1 MTSRKIKLF
10 IPLEN
15 DGIFTYDIWEK
26 YINNIRTNP
35 ELFAEGVNY
44 YEVSVILAEGWTTIY
59 NEAFKNIQEGIDV
72 DDEGHIIDNAVI
84 FSLVNILLPS
94 TITHIHANA
103 FTYTTNLERLM
114 FQRNNNITIHPK
126 AFVGSGLMHIL
137 MHLETLE
144 TLNMLDKLALGFG
157 KDNHFYGKDMV
168 DINNINNYIKPK
180 AGGARRLQ
188 NRRNKLLVQLCTDK
202 SSQNGRFNCAKA
214 TLRKGVKTR
223 KRGSHRRRYNNKSK
237 SRRIMKRK
245 Q

>member
-72 DDEGHIIDNAVI
+72 DNAVI

-103 FTYTTNLERLM
+103 FTHTSNLDRLM
-114 FQRNNNITIHPK
+114 FQRNNNITIHPN

-137 MHLETLE
+137 MHLETQN
-144 TLNMLDKLALGFG
+144 TLNMLDKLTLAFG
-157 KDNHFYGKDMV
+157 NNQYFYGKDRV
-168 DINNINNYIKPK
+168 DINNIDNYIKPK
-180 AGGARRLQ
+180 AGGSRRLQ

-202 SSQNGRFNCAKA
+202 SAQNERFNCAKA
-214 TLRKGVKTR
+214 TLPCAFKTRKGVKTR
-223 KRGSHRRRYNNKSK
+223 KRGSHRRRYNSKSK
-237 SRRIMKRK
+237 SRKIMKRK